1 MMPRAEAQTFAV
13 RRKYQKNGDLLLRK
27 APFGRLV
34 REVAHDF
41 KQGLRF
47 QSHAIAALQEASE
60 TFLVNLFE
68 VNAIKHAL
76 QSCWN

>member
-1 MMPRAEAQTFAV
+1 
-13 RRKYQKNGDLLLRK
+13 
-27 APFGRLV
+27 
-34 REVAHDF
+34 VAHDF